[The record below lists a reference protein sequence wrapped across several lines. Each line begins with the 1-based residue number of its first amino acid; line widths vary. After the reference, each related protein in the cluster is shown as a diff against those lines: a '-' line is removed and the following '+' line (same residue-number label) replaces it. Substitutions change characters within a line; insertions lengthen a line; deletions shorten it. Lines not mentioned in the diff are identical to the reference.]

1 MEKLLQ
7 TKRFLDDISRSV
19 RSILLK
25 NFPGIA
31 GPEREDIEQEIKLK
45 LWKMVRRGKD
55 IRSLKSYLGR
65 MVYTTALDVIAKR
78 RNHVSLDNLT
88 AEGRA
93 AALIDD
99 SRPGPEAQAVRGQ
112 MKDRIRA
119 VVDRLPERRRTVL
132 KLHLTGEGID
142 QMAGHLGWSSHRV
155 RHLLYR
161 GLGDVRKKLE
171 EGGGESK
178 SGGRE

>member
-7 TKRFLDDISRSV
+7 TKRFLDEISRSV
-19 RSILLK
+19 KAILLK

-55 IRSLKSYLGR
+55 IRNLKSYLGR
-65 MVYTTALDVIAKR
+65 MVYTSALDVIAKR
-78 RNHVSLDNLT
+78 GNLVSLDNLPV
-88 AEGRA
+88 ESRS
-93 AALIDD
+93 AALGDD
-99 SRPGPEAQAVRGQ
+99 RGPGPEALAERSQ
-112 MKDRIRA
+112 MRDRIRA
-119 VVDRLPERRRTVL
+119 VMDGLPERRRAVL
-132 KLHLTGEGID
+132 ELHMTGQDIE
-142 QMAGHLGWSSHRV
+142 QMAGRLGWSSHRV

-171 EGGGESK
+171 GGRIESK
-178 SGGRE
+178 AGERK

>member
-7 TKRFLDDISRSV
+7 TKRFLDEISRSV
-19 RSILLK
+19 KAILLK

-55 IRSLKSYLGR
+55 IRNLKSYLGR

-78 RNHVSLDNLT
+78 GHHVSLDNLPV
-88 AEGRA
+88 EGRS
-93 AALIDD
+93 AALGDD
-99 SRPGPEAQAVRGQ
+99 GRPGPEALAERSQ
-112 MKDRIRA
+112 MRDRIRA
-119 VVDRLPERRRTVL
+119 AMDGLPERRRAVL
-132 KLHLTGEGID
+132 ELHLTGQDIE
-142 QMAGHLGWSSHRV
+142 QMAGRLGWSSHRV

-171 EGGGESK
+171 GGRIESK
-178 SGGRE
+178 PGERK

>member
-7 TKRFLDDISRSV
+7 TKRFLDEISRSV
-19 RSILLK
+19 KAILLK

-45 LWKMVRRGKD
+45 LWKMVRHGKD
-55 IRSLKSYLGR
+55 IRNLKSYLGR

-78 RNHVSLDNLT
+78 GNHISLDNLPV
-88 AEGRA
+88 EGRS
-93 AALIDD
+93 AALGDNGG
-99 SRPGPEAQAVRGQ
+99 PGPEALTERNQ
-112 MKDRIRA
+112 MRDRIRTA
-119 VVDRLPERRRTVL
+119 MDGLPERRRAVL
-132 KLHLTGEGID
+132 ELHLTGQDIG
-142 QMAGHLGWSSHRV
+142 QMAGRLGWSSHQV

-171 EGGGESK
+171 GGRTESK
-178 SGGRE
+178 PGERK